1 MSAQEDDPRDLYE
14 LYALGILEEPE
25 RSQLET
31 AIRSGDPEARKRLR
45 EAMRNNAAMLAS
57 TELVEPPQRLRN
69 RVLSIAGV
77 EHRAWG
83 WQVFWV
89 AATASLLLA
98 SVYLGTRWNHDA
110 NELTAA
116 RTQVQQLLKE
126 AATTNTELAQA
137 RNVLRFLEAAET
149 RVVSFGPEEPK
160 PRGRVLLNPGRGVLL
175 IASNL
180 PPAPSGR
187 IYEMWIIPKRPGGQP
202 KPAGLFQ
209 TTASGNALHLQEGPV
224 AADSIVAVTLE
235 PEAGSPA
242 PTTTPLFAAGA

>member
-25 RSQLET
+25 RSQVET

-69 RVLSIAGV
+69 RVLSVAGV

-83 WQVFWV
+83 WRIFWV

-98 SVYLGTRWNHDA
+98 SVYLGTQWNHNA
-110 NELTAA
+110 NELAAA

-126 AATTNTELAQA
+126 MATTNAELAQA

-160 PRGRVLLNPGRGVLL
+160 PRGHVLLNPGRGVLL

-180 PPAPSGR
+180 PPAPAGR
-187 IYEMWIIPKRPGGQP
+187 IYEMWIIPKTPGAKP

-209 TTASGNALHLQEGPV
+209 TTQSGNALHLQEGAV
-224 AADSIVAVTLE
+224 APDSIVAVTLE
-235 PEAGSPA
+235 PEAGSAA